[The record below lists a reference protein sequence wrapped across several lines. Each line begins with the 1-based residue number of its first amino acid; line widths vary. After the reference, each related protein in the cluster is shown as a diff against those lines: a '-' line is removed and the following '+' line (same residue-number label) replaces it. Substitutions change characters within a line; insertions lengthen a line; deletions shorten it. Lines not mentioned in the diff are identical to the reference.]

1 MQFLK
6 ALVVIMGVLII
17 AGFAVIGVEL
27 YKRMNDPS
35 RGNPG
40 ANPSANPSANADP
53 DRVATTPAGR
63 TEEVGLDL
71 PPGTRMGDPVAVG
84 NRVVFRVTIPDG
96 VDRLYVMDPRS
107 GAISTTVTTGKA
119 TSSR

>member
-6 ALVVIMGVLII
+6 ALIVIMGVLII

-27 YKRMNDPS
+27 YKRMNDPN
-35 RGNPG
+35 RG
-40 ANPSANPSANADP
+40 NPSANADP

-96 VDRLYVMDPRS
+96 ADRLYVMDPRS

>member
-6 ALVVIMGVLII
+6 ALVVLMGVLII

-40 ANPSANPSANADP
+40 ANPDP
-53 DRVATTPAGR
+53 DRVASAPVGR

-71 PPGTRMGDPVAVG
+71 PPGARMGDPVAVG

-107 GAISTTVTTGKA
+107 GAITTTVTTGKA
-119 TSSR
+119 ANPR

>member
-1 MQFLK
+1 
-6 ALVVIMGVLII
+6 MGVLII

-27 YKRMNDPS
+27 YKRMNDPN

-40 ANPSANPSANADP
+40 ADP
-53 DRVATTPAGR
+53 DRVASAPVGR

-71 PPGTRMGDPVAVG
+71 PAGARMGDPVAVG

-119 TSSR
+119 TNPR

>member
-35 RGNPG
+35 RGNP
-40 ANPSANPSANADP
+40 DP
-53 DRVATTPAGR
+53 DRVATAPAGR

-71 PPGTRMGDPVAVG
+71 PSGTRMGDPVAVG
-84 NRVVFRVTIPDG
+84 NRVAFRVTLPDG

-107 GAISTTVTTGKA
+107 GAITSTVTTGTVTPGKA
-119 TSSR
+119 ANPR

>member
-27 YKRMNDPS
+27 YKRMNDP
-35 RGNPG
+35 
-40 ANPSANPSANADP
+40 
-53 DRVATTPAGR
+53 DRRATAQAETERVVTGK

-71 PPGTRMGDPVAVG
+71 PAGSRMGDPVAVG
-84 NRVVFRVTIPDG
+84 NRVVFRVTVPDSA
-96 VDRLYVMDPRS
+96 DRLFVIDPRS
-107 GAISTTVTTGKA
+107 GAITATVTTGSVTTGPGTASKA
-119 TSSR
+119 ATAR